1 MSTRIVIPQGGLT
14 LDLES
19 KRQMIEDILSRGK
32 VVRFTNSITGVTKDI
47 KEWNADDMGDL
58 TAFRHTGG
66 NPYICWEAEQYKVS
80 ELDE

>member
-1 MSTRIVIPQGGLT
+1 MSVYIGAPQGGLT

-32 VVRFTNSITGVTKDI
+32 IVRFTNSITGVTKDI
-47 KEWNADDMGDL
+47 KEWNEDNLGDL

-66 NPYICWEAEQYKVS
+66 NPYICWVTEQYKVS

>member
-1 MSTRIVIPQGGLT
+1 MKEYIGVPAGGLT
-14 LDLES
+14 LNLES

-32 VVRFTNSITGVTKDI
+32 VVRFTNSITGITKDV
-47 KEWNADDMGDL
+47 KEWNADKLGDL

-66 NPYICWEAEQYKVS
+66 NPYILWEAEQYKVS